1 MPITETAKTDKSK
14 YALLPDGRINYE
26 AYKGLDGAIEE
37 NGLTVDVRIVDAR
50 RRYGHLDLLV
60 VPKAG
65 SGERWMERKN
75 VALNNDPASPAPVS
89 FGIGGV
95 LTYSK

>member
-1 MPITETAKTDKSK
+1 MLVDTAKTDKSK

-26 AYKGLDGAIEE
+26 AYKGLSGAITE
-37 NGLTVDVRIVDAR
+37 NGLTVNVHIVDAR

-60 VPKAG
+60 VPKDG

-75 VALNNDPASPAPVS
+75 VALDNDPASPVSVS
-89 FGIGGV
+89 FGVGGV
-95 LTYSK
+95 LTYAR